1 MEQTCNNTQQ
11 VGEQVGTGIL
21 SGDESGTGQV
31 IAASH
36 SQCGVDRSQRG
47 GDEQH
52 DDGEDHAGNIAADNI
67 ALAECDRVSD
77 SHMAW

>member
-36 SQCGVDRSQRG
+36 SQQVDQDAPGASMMNSMMMVKITQ
-47 GDEQH
+47 E
-52 DDGEDHAGNIAADNI
+52 I
-67 ALAECDRVSD
+67 
-77 SHMAW
+77 